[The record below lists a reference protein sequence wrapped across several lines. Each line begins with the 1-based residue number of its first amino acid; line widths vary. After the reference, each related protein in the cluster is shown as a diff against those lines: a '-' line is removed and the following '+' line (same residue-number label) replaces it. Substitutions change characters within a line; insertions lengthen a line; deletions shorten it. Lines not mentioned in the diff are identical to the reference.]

1 MKNVALTTA
10 NCLANIPVGFS
21 DLVLPP
27 STKLALQTLVTLPL
41 LRPNHFATGIL
52 SQHSHHGVLLFGPPG
67 TGKTLL
73 AKAVAKASGARFMG
87 VALSDV
93 FDKYVGEG
101 EKHIRAIFALARKL
115 APVVIFMDEID
126 GIFSARKGDGWNA
139 SRREIINEAM
149 SEWDGT

>member
-1 MKNVALTTA
+1 
-10 NCLANIPVGFS
+10 
-21 DLVLPP
+21 
-27 STKLALQTLVTLPL
+27 
-41 LRPNHFATGIL
+41 
-52 SQHSHHGVLLFGPPG
+52 
-67 TGKTLL
+67 
-73 AKAVAKASGARFMG
+73 MG